1 MASAWALAFFGCR
14 ISAVALRPSISVHEY
29 PYAVMLKIE
38 GEEEEV
44 YNESRRNKKKKL
56 LM

>member
-44 YNESRRNKKKKL
+44 YNRRNRKKKL